1 MTPVLELSHVEKH
14 FGGLRV
20 TCDLSLAVGEEEI
33 VAVIG
38 PNGAGKSSLFNLIT
52 GIYQPDGGDIRYRG
66 TSLLGKAPHA
76 ITQLGIAR
84 TFQTLRLFLNMS
96 VLENVITAAYCYAGK
111 GLLPTLLRTR
121 QWRQEEAMIHAQAEE
136 KLAFFGTRLQGYRHD
151 QPAYTL
157 SYANRRRLELARAMM
172 TGATLLLLDEPTAG
186 MNPVEAAEMTALVG
200 ALRAE
205 GYTILLIEHNMH
217 VVESLADRV
226 IVLAHGEKIAEG
238 SFAEVTA
245 HAEVIAAYLGHRH
258 EELG

>member
-1 MTPVLELSHVEKH
+1 
-14 FGGLRV
+14 
-20 TCDLSLAVGEEEI
+20 
-33 VAVIG
+33 
-38 PNGAGKSSLFNLIT
+38 
-52 GIYQPDGGDIRYRG
+52 
-66 TSLLGKAPHA
+66 
-76 ITQLGIAR
+76 
-84 TFQTLRLFLNMS
+84 MS
-96 VLENVITAAYCYAGK
+96 VLENVTTAAYCYARE

-200 ALRAE
+200 ALRAD
-205 GYTILLIEHNMH
+205 GYTILLIEHNMQ
-217 VVESLADRV
+217 VVESIADRV
-226 IVLAHGEKIAEG
+226 IVLDHGEKIAEG

-245 HAEVIAAYLGHRH
+245 RAEVIAAYLGHRH